1 MAQVEDVH
9 DTADGAA
16 GPGAAVEFRILG
28 PLEVR
33 ARDEGIDLGAPRQR
47 TVLASLVL
55 QANRVVSFGHLVE
68 AIYGDNAPP
77 TSRVQIQICVSALR
91 RLLAGHGHAD
101 AIQTYPTGYRLHV
114 EAGALDLHQYEA
126 LIAEARQARDA
137 RRFAEAERG
146 YRTALGKWRGPALRD
161 VESAAIRAI
170 AHGLDERR
178 LTAIEECI
186 EVDLSLGRH
195 REVIP
200 ELTELVIAHPLRERL
215 RGLLMIALH
224 RSERQA
230 DALDAYRDARR
241 TLIDELGLEPGDW
254 LRRLEHGILT
264 GDPALT
270 LPSTPVSVVA
280 SQPAEAEPV
289 PRQLPTDISDFTGRD
304 DEVRFIEEHLTGGDP
319 DRVAVPVV
327 VLTGGPGTG
336 KSTLAVHVA
345 HRLRDRF
352 PDGQLFVNLHGR
364 RPERVSAGEALQR
377 FLRALGVPPDAI
389 PDGVD
394 ERAEVF
400 RDRLAHRRLL
410 IVLDDAAGESQVLS
424 LLPGDC
430 RSAVIVTSRSPLA
443 AIPGATTAPVGPLP
457 PRDAITLLRHIVG
470 SDRVDREPGYVLDLA
485 RLCGHLPLA
494 LRVAGARLAS
504 RPHWYVADLV
514 DRLADE
520 RRRLDELAHAG
531 ICVRSSLTFAYDA
544 LCDNARRLLRL
555 LVLVGRSW
563 VSPWVGAAVLDVS
576 LERAQDVLDELSD
589 AQLLETTQGPGGYP
603 RYRLHEL
610 VRVFARERLAAEE
623 RPADR
628 HAALERYL
636 DAVLT
641 LLAAVERCNERTARR
656 PRCGPPVRLFSD
668 QTADRIVTPIEQWY
682 ELEHSMVLA
691 AVRQAAQAGLVG
703 TSIQLAAAV
712 VRATESLPYAGH
724 AREAQRI
731 ALSAARRVGDQCG
744 EAAALYTSA
753 ALSTAQRRTADAV
766 RELLRAMA
774 LSGETDD
781 AHERADEVSELRRL
795 LAHREAL
802 DPPEPPSPGRR
813 AGSV

>member
-1 MAQVEDVH
+1 MSQVEDLH
-9 DTADGAA
+9 DTGNGADA
-16 GPGAAVEFRILG
+16 PGASMEFRILG
-28 PLEVR
+28 PLEVL
-33 ARDEGIDLGAPRQR
+33 APNGGIDLGAPRQR
-47 TVLASLVL
+47 IVLASLVL

-91 RLLAGHGHAD
+91 RLLAGHGHPD
-101 AIQTYPTGYRLHV
+101 AIQTYPTGYRLRV
-114 EAGALDLHQYEA
+114 EAGNLDLHQYEA

-137 RRFAEAERG
+137 RRLTDAGRG

-178 LTAIEECI
+178 LAATEECI
-186 EVDLSLGRH
+186 EVDLGLGRH

-200 ELTELVIAHPLRERL
+200 ELTELTMAYPLRERL

-230 DALDAYRDARR
+230 DALDTYRDARR

-264 GDPALT
+264 GDPT
-270 LPSTPVSVVA
+270 LAQPSTPAPPVVTG
-280 SQPAEAEPV
+280 QPAEAEPA
-289 PRQLPTDISDFTGRD
+289 PRLLPTDISDFTGRD
-304 DEVRFIEEHLTGGDP
+304 DEVRLIEEQLTGGGP
-319 DRVAVPVV
+319 QRTAVPVV

-336 KSTLAVHVA
+336 KSALAVHVA

-352 PDGQLFVNLHGR
+352 PDGQLFVDLHGR
-364 RPERVSAGEALQR
+364 RTERVSAAEALQR
-377 FLRALGVPPDAI
+377 FLRALGVPPGAI

-400 RDRLAHRRLL
+400 RDRIAHRRLL
-410 IVLDDAAGESQVLS
+410 IVLDDAAGESQVVS

-443 AIPGATTAPVGPLP
+443 AIPGATNAPVGPLP
-457 PRDAITLLRHIVG
+457 PQHAVALLRHIVG
-470 SDRVDREPGYVLDLA
+470 PDRVDREPGYVLDLA

-531 ICVRSSLTFAYDA
+531 ICVRSSLTFAYES
-544 LCDNARRLLRL
+544 LCGDARRLLRL
-555 LVLVGRSW
+555 LVLVSRSW
-563 VSPWVGAAVLDVS
+563 VSPWVGAALLDVAPD
-576 LERAQDVLDELSD
+576 RAQDVLDKLSD
-589 AQLLETTQGPGGYP
+589 AQFLETTQEPGGYA

-623 RPADR
+623 SPAER

-641 LLAAVERCNERTARR
+641 LLAAVERGNRRVSRR
-656 PRCGPPVRLFSD
+656 PRGAAPIRQFSD
-668 QTADRIVTPIEQWY
+668 QTADRIVTPVEQWY
-682 ELEHSMVLA
+682 ELEHHMVLA

-703 TSIQLAAAV
+703 TSVELAAAV
-712 VRATESLPYAGH
+712 GRATEALPYADH
-724 AREAQRI
+724 VREAHRI
-731 ALSAARRVGDQCG
+731 ALSAARRAGDQCG
-744 EAAALYTSA
+744 EAAVLYASA
-753 ALSTAQRRTADAV
+753 TLSMAQLRTADAV
-766 RELLRAMA
+766 RELLRAME
-774 LSGETDD
+774 LSGEVDD
-781 AHERADEVSELRRL
+781 VHGCAE
-795 LAHREAL
+795 
-802 DPPEPPSPGRR
+802 G
-813 AGSV
+813 